1 VSDPDFSTW
10 LTKDQAAAA
19 IGVSTK
25 TIEQFSKDGKIQ
37 QSAWRPH
44 GRGAER
50 AVYNPDDVARMAQ
63 ERRPGLPPFVL
74 PANHGTTT
82 NGNGHGGAMQMSNS
96 ITPSGEDVLR
106 LVFAAALRAL
116 AAEPPTSEN
125 SQKSTPWVDIPTAAT
140 LLGRSQAYVRREI
153 KAGRLHAERDRC
165 LVVKRKD
172 VEAL

>member
-1 VSDPDFSTW
+1 MSDPDFSTW

-37 QSAWRPH
+37 QNAWRPH

-50 AVYNPDDVARMAQ
+50 AVYDPDDVARMAQ

-74 PANHGTTT
+74 PANHGITA
-82 NGNGHGGAMQMSNS
+82 NGNGHAGAMQTLSS
-96 ITPSGEDVLR
+96 VTPSGEDVLR

-125 SQKSTPWVDIPTAAT
+125 SQKSTAWVDIPTAAAM
-140 LLGRSQAYVRREI
+140 LGRSQAYVRRQI
-153 KAGRLHAERDRC
+153 KAGTLHAERDRC
-165 LVVKRKD
+165 LVVRRQD